1 MRTYDRIH
9 WRMNLREQLLLTS
22 ARYGEASK
30 IGRKRVSTLVLNRG
44 SKLDDI
50 AEGGDLA
57 TGTFERAMQWFS
69 DNWPADA
76 VWPADVPRPAPVPV
90 KEAAE

>member
-1 MRTYDRIH
+1 MT
-9 WRMNLREQLLLTS
+9 LREQLLCVSERYSDTAGR
-22 ARYGEASK
+22 ARS
-30 IGRKRVSTLVLNRG
+30 RVSTIVLG
-44 SKLDDI
+44 SGRRLDAI

-76 VWPADVPRPAPVPV
+76 VWPTDVPRPAPTPV